1 MSKIDEP
8 NKEFNFIKSLSDFYN
23 GIVLKFKDNDES
35 KINDDIIEL
44 GRTEEE
50 KEQLQ
55 EMCDE
60 IDSYH
65 RRLKDLRES
74 GMTQGKWLE
83 KEIETELEKVD
94 PKVSSESKKEF
105 KKFVFDQFGRDVEAQ
120 TEALDDE
127 LNQTFDIAKG
137 GKI

>member
-8 NKEFNFIKSLSDFYN
+8 NKEFNFIKSVSDFYMKF
-23 GIVLKFKDNDES
+23 VSKFKDENLS
-35 KINDDIIEL
+35 NINDDIIHL

-65 RRLKDLRES
+65 KRIKNLRES
-74 GMTQGKWLE
+74 GMMPGKWLE
-83 KEIETELEKVD
+83 KEIEAELEKLD
-94 PKVSSESKKEF
+94 PEVSSESKEEF
-105 KKFVFDQFGRDVEAQ
+105 KKFVFD
-120 TEALDDE
+120 
-127 LNQTFDIAKG
+127 
-137 GKI
+137 

>member
-8 NKEFNFIKSLSDFYN
+8 NKEFNFIKSLSDFYQK
-23 GIVLKFKDNDES
+23 IVTKLYDEHNS
-35 KINDDIIEL
+35 NMNNAIVEL

-74 GMTQGKWLE
+74 GMTPGKWLE
-83 KEIETELEKVD
+83 KEIEAELEKVD
-94 PKVSSESKKEF
+94 PEVSSESKEEF

-127 LNQTFDIAKG
+127 LNQTVDIAKG

>member
-1 MSKIDEP
+1 MSSTEEP
-8 NKEFNFIKSLSDFYN
+8 NNGYDFIKSLSNFYKKL
-23 GIVLKFKDNDES
+23 VSKFKDENPS
-35 KINDDIIEL
+35 NINNEIVYL

-74 GMTQGKWLE
+74 GMTPGKWLE
-83 KEIETELEKVD
+83 KEIEAELEKVD
-94 PKVSSESKKEF
+94 PEVSSESKEEF

-127 LNQTFDIAKG
+127 LNQTVDIAKG

>member
-74 GMTQGKWLE
+74 GMTPGKWLE

-94 PKVSSESKKEF
+94 PEVSSESKKEF

>member
-8 NKEFNFIKSLSDFYN
+8 NTEFNFIKSVSDFYMKF
-23 GIVLKFKDNDES
+23 VSKFKDENPS
-35 KINDDIIEL
+35 NINNEIVYL

-74 GMTQGKWLE
+74 GMTLGKWIE
-83 KEIETELEKVD
+83 KEIEAELEKVD
-94 PKVSSESKKEF
+94 PEVSSESKEEF

-127 LNQTFDIAKG
+127 LNQTVDIAKG

>member
-8 NKEFNFIKSLSDFYN
+8 NKEFNFIKSLSDFYK

-74 GMTQGKWLE
+74 GMTPGKWLE
-83 KEIETELEKVD
+83 KEIELELEKVD
-94 PKVSSESKKEF
+94 PEVSTESKEEF

-127 LNQTFDIAKG
+127 LNQTVDIAKG

>member
-1 MSKIDEP
+1 MSNIDEP
-8 NKEFNFIKSLSDFYN
+8 NKEFNFIKSLSDFYK

-55 EMCDE
+55 DMCDE
-60 IDSYH
+60 IDAYH
-65 RRLKDLRES
+65 RRLKNLRES
-74 GMTQGKWLE
+74 GMTPGKWLG

-94 PKVSSESKKEF
+94 PEVSSESKEEF

>member
-1 MSKIDEP
+1 MSNIDEP
-8 NKEFNFIKSLSDFYN
+8 NKEFNFIKSLSDFYKKF
-23 GIVLKFKDNDES
+23 VLKFKDNNES

-55 EMCDE
+55 DMCDE
-60 IDSYH
+60 IDAYH

-74 GMTQGKWLE
+74 GMTPGKWLE
-83 KEIETELEKVD
+83 KEIELELEKVD
-94 PKVSSESKKEF
+94 PEVSTESKEEF
-105 KKFVFDQFGRDVEAQ
+105 KKFIFDQFGKDVEAQ
-120 TEALDDE
+120 AEALDEE
-127 LNQTFDIAKG
+127 LNQTVDIAKG

>member
-50 KEQLQ
+50 KEQLL

-94 PKVSSESKKEF
+94 PEVSSESKKEF